1 MNHDVSNT
9 TNMLMKVKIN
19 KMNSN
24 WTMNAVLF
32 KVDENK
38 IFVYSDE
45 RMRIEFH
52 FPKDL
57 YYYEKME
64 VVEWTKRKE

>member
-1 MNHDVSNT
+1 MSQDASNT
-9 TNMLMKVKIN
+9 TNTLMKVKIN

-24 WTMNAVLF
+24 WSMNAVLF
-32 KVDENK
+32 KENKDK

-52 FPKDL
+52 FPKHS
-57 YYYEKME
+57 YYYEQLGD
-64 VVEWTKRKE
+64 